1 MPDIT
6 PTTPTA
12 RTTSTHRSPV
22 YVIGGGPGGLA
33 TAAALGEQGIRAVVL
48 ERSHGVG
55 GAWRGH
61 YDRLELHT
69 TRRLSALPGFPIPRS
84 YGRWLGRDDMVR
96 YLEQYAEH
104 HRLEIVT
111 GVEVSSIE
119 RRGSAAHAAQEARSA
134 PESGSTP
141 GAGAGAG
148 THEASGSDSASGPDA
163 PSTSDSASGPGVL
176 STLDP
181 ASSPDSASM
190 ADSSQS
196 GPGSSSGPDS
206 GSGNSRLG
214 PEPDTDA
221 GPGWLLRATGGRE
234 LTTDAVVVAT
244 GFNHTPYVPDWPG
257 RDAFGGEVTHASRY
271 RNAAPYR
278 GLDVLVIG
286 SGNTGAEIAVD
297 LAEGGASRVRLAVRT
312 PPHIVRRSTLGWPAQ
327 RTGIL
332 VRRWPRPVVDGAAR
346 AVARLCGPDLTRHGL
361 PRPDTGLSTRARDGA
376 IPVQD
381 VGLVRAVRSGRV
393 EPVAAVHS
401 FEHDRVILA
410 DGTTLAPDV
419 VIAATGYRR
428 GLEELVGHLDVL
440 DQRGR
445 PRTHGRRPAAPGLY
459 FTGYTNPISGMLRE
473 LSIDAGRIA
482 HAVRREEARRELN
495 ERRAARQGRQ
505 GRQGRTPRSAPP
517 RVQES

>member
-48 ERSHGVG
+48 EKSDAVG

-84 YGRWLGRDDMVR
+84 YGRWVGRDDLVR
-96 YLEQYAEH
+96 YLEHYAEH

-111 GVEVSSIE
+111 GVEVSRIE
-119 RRGSAAHAAQEARSA
+119 QRGSTARAAQETGSA
-134 PESGSTP
+134 SESGSAPGP
-141 GAGAGAG
+141 GAESGA
-148 THEASGSDSASGPDA
+148 HEASGSDSASGPGTS
-163 PSTSDSASGPGVL
+163 STAGPASGPGAL
-176 STLDP
+176 PAADP
-181 ASSPDSASM
+181 ASTPDSASL
-190 ADSSQS
+190 
-196 GPGSSSGPDS
+196 PDS
-206 GSGNSRLG
+206 GSGLDSRSG
-214 PEPDTDA
+214 PGSGSAPEPGTGG
-221 GPGWLLRATGGRE
+221 GPGWLLRGTGGRE

-257 RDAFGGEVTHASRY
+257 RDAFGGEVAHASHY

-278 GLDVLVIG
+278 GLDVLVVG

-327 RTGIL
+327 RTSIL

-381 VGLVRAVRSGRV
+381 VGLIKAVRSGRV

-401 FEHDRVILA
+401 FEHDRVILT
-410 DGTTLAPDV
+410 DGSALAPDV

-445 PRTHGRRPAAPGLY
+445 PRSHGRRPPAPGLY

-482 HAVRREEARRELN
+482 HAVRREEARRELS

-505 GRQGRTPRSAPP
+505 GRQRRTPRSASP